1 MATLQSVGIQVTE
14 TDSSPVTQ
22 AVSASIGAYV
32 GHFNW
37 GPADEPIL
45 VTSEKQLGEIFG
57 TPTYETDKNA
67 SSYLT
72 AESFLKYGDALKV
85 IRAVPEAHKNAY
97 GKNIAA
103 GSTTADL
110 SSVAIKNFSEL
121 STLQNGTT
129 LTEAFYARC
138 IGKLGDGLQVKVFH
152 SDNATTSGTGTDS
165 TDNKKEILSIFTFS
179 PNTTDWAN
187 AQYVGDDNLS
197 KDEIHV
203 VVYDST
209 GVFTGTK
216 GAVLETWQGLSL
228 DPLARTNSG
237 APNYFKTVINNGSQ
251 YIFVCD
257 VADIATK
264 TSNVWALVTN
274 ATATLTGVFNFY
286 GGVGGMNTSGGA
298 SAAVVAAL
306 KLLYDVDNIKADLI
320 FAEAF
325 AEDTTA
331 LVNKELIAVAG
342 KRLDSMVF
350 CSAPVNLY
358 TQNTNA
364 AKVTSLTA
372 HRAAAG
378 GSDAVLS
385 YAVNDSTPLYVYNKY
400 SDSYVWIPACGHMAG
415 LCAYT
420 DKIADPWFS
429 PAGFNRGQLRGV
441 TKLAFSPNVAER
453 DELYNSNINPII
465 SVAGQGVVL
474 YGDKTGQTRPSAFDR
489 INVRRLFIA
498 LQRTISNA
506 AKYQLFELNDE
517 FTRNTFINTVE
528 PYLRDVQGRRGIID
542 YRIVCD
548 ETNNTGQ
555 VIDTNRFVAD
565 IFIKPARSINYI
577 SLNFIATRTG
587 VSFTEIGA

>member
-37 GPADEPIL
+37 GPVDEPIL

-57 TPTYETDKNA
+57 TPTYDTDKTA

-72 AESFLKYGDALKV
+72 AESFLKYGDALQV
-85 IRAVPEAHKNAY
+85 IRAVPSTHYNAY
-97 GKNIAA
+97 GKNVAT
-103 GSTTADL
+103 GTTVDNTTT
-110 SSVAIKNFSEL
+110 VIKNAG
-121 STLQNGTT
+121 NIPTT
-129 LTEAFYARC
+129 GAKAFYARC

-152 SDNATTSGTGTDS
+152 STNATITVNAD
-165 TDNKKEILSIFTFS
+165 EISSIFTVV

-187 AQYVGDDNLS
+187 AYYGSTADTV
-197 KDEIHV
+197 KDEIHI

-237 APNYFKTVINNGSQ
+237 APNHFKTVINTGSQ
-251 YIFVCD
+251 YIFVGA
-257 VADIATK
+257 VAEVAEKSGGVWSLATN
-264 TSNVWALVTN
+264 S
-274 ATATLTGVFNFY
+274 TAELRGVFNFFSGA
-286 GGVGGMNTSGGA
+286 GGLDGTLGT
-298 SAAVVAAL
+298 AADVATAL
-306 KLLYDVDNIKADLI
+306 ALLHDVDNIKADLI

-325 AEDTTA
+325 NDDTTA
-331 LVNKELIAVAG
+331 LVNDALVTVAT

-350 CSAPVNLY
+350 CSAPVDLHEVS
-358 TQNTNA
+358 TGTAKLA
-364 AKVTSLTA
+364 AVKA
-372 HRAAAG
+372 HRTATG
-378 GSDAVLS
+378 GSNSVLS
-385 YAVNDSTPLYVYNKY
+385 YVVNDSTPLYVYNKY

-453 DELYNSNINPII
+453 DALYNSNINPII